1 MVVKADKLKL
11 SLSHLPGDVR
21 IAVITKCITKS
32 MYRPPA
38 MAPSCA
44 NCVGVVA

>member
-11 SLSHLPGDVR
+11 SLLHLPGNVC
-21 IAVITKCITKS
+21 IAVIRKCFTKS

-38 MAPSCA
+38 IVSFHVDCE
-44 NCVGVVA
+44 